1 MASGGP
7 ESGQVRQR
15 KAEETMFQRYRELQ
29 ERRAEVGGD
38 EVGFTLIELLIVI
51 VVLGILAAVVVFALV
66 GVGGTST
73 QAACNSDA
81 KTVETA
87 VAAWQVQN
95 TGPLSVIGGG
105 NTSTT
110 NTGQSQ
116 LVPTYL
122 KSWPSGNSGHYVI
135 SFTGGANGQVQ
146 VGQGVAATPSATG
159 TTPTN
164 YDGQVA
170 AVAAA
175 AGPPVV
181 AAVTATGCFAIS

>member
-1 MASGGP
+1 
-7 ESGQVRQR
+7 
-15 KAEETMFQRYRELQ
+15 MFQRYREIQ
-29 ERRAEVGGD
+29 ERRAAVGGD

-66 GVGGTST
+66 GVGGTSV

-81 KTVETA
+81 KTVDTA
-87 VAAWQVQN
+87 VAAWQAQN
-95 TGPLSVIGGG
+95 SGTLLVINGG
-105 NTSTT
+105 NTAAT
-110 NTGQSQ
+110 NGGQSQ

-122 KSWPSGNSGHYVI
+122 KSWPSGNLGHYVI
-135 SFTGGANGQVQ
+135 SYTGGSAGQVQ

-164 YDGQVA
+164 YDSQVA
-170 AVAAA
+170 AVTAS

-181 AAVTATGCFAIS
+181 TAVTATGCFAIS